1 MGAILPAAAVITSI
15 VGGESKKLVY
25 IEIAAAT
32 AADTIDL
39 SLYGFGAPV
48 AGVGTVDWIYMMDVA
63 VASQIVPTWVLATN
77 VCTVPAGPA
86 GGAISLLVLGD
97 A

>member
-1 MGAILPAAAVITSI
+1 MGAILPAAAVITNV
-15 VGGESKKLVY
+15 VGGESKKIVF
-25 IEIAAAT
+25 IDIAVAT

-39 SLYGFGAPV
+39 SLYGFAAPL
-48 AGVGTVDWIYMMDVA
+48 AGVGSIDFVYMMDVA

-77 VCTVPAGPA
+77 VVTVPAGPA
-86 GGAISLLVLGD
+86 AGPISLLVVGD